1 VLWRFPD
8 KQNTSEVLRSVDG
21 ALMPYVSVIIPA
33 YNAAGFITDSYQSVV
48 AQTLSDWEIIF
59 VNDAS
64 QDDTLR
70 TVQSLAAAD
79 KRVKVVDLPVNS
91 GPAGARNAALAVAEG
106 DWIALLDADDRYS
119 PDRLEV
125 LTNAGVRSGADI
137 VLDNLFVID
146 PISRRTAFFAF
157 EQNRSDIATLPFSEF
172 LRNNQSDTFF
182 QFGYLKPVIRRG
194 WFVSSNI
201 KYPEM
206 LRHGEDFVF
215 LLGCYARGARVIL
228 LSKPY
233 YHYSFQYS
241 QTSGTKSPTTRT
253 EVHFEPL
260 LAAIE
265 GFLEDTHLASP
276 ERSLLSSTCEAT
288 REAMLFL
295 EFRRCLKNLDIGGI
309 ALCLRHPIRLFRGI
323 YFAKRRD
330 FLWRRQIKMHS
341 A

>member
-1 VLWRFPD
+1 
-8 KQNTSEVLRSVDG
+8 
-21 ALMPYVSVIIPA
+21 MPGVSVIIPA
-33 YNAAGFITDSYQSVV
+33 YNAADFITDAYRSVA
-48 AQTLSDWEIIF
+48 AQTLNDWEIIF

-70 TVQSLAAAD
+70 TVRSFAAAD
-79 KRVKVVDLPVNS
+79 KRVKVIDLPVNS

-119 PDRLEV
+119 PNRLEV
-125 LTNAGVRSGADI
+125 LTSAGAKNGADI

-146 PISRRTAFFAF
+146 PISRRTAFYAF
-157 EQNRSDIATLPFSEF
+157 DQNRSDIATLPFSEF

-182 QFGYLKPVIRRG
+182 QFGYLKPVIRRS
-194 WFVSSNI
+194 WLASNNI
-201 KYPEM
+201 KYPET
-206 LRHGEDFVF
+206 LRHGEDLVF
-215 LLGCYARGARVIL
+215 LLKCYARGANVIL

-276 ERSLLSSTCEAT
+276 EKRLLSSTCEAT

-295 EFRRCLKNLDIGGI
+295 EFRKCLRSHDINGVTH
-309 ALCLRHPIRLFRGI
+309 CLRHPIRLFKGV

-330 FLWRRQIKMHS
+330 FLWRRQIRMRL